1 MKKGT
6 VIALVIA
13 VVLLI
18 GAGMYAVSKS
28 SDKSSNATK
37 TDTSTSSNANNQDTS
52 AQAANV
58 VAIADMAFS
67 PAKITVKK
75 GTMVTWTNKDSM
87 NHTVTMDAGTTGGPN
102 SGNLANNQSY
112 SFTFNAVG
120 NFPYHCAVHPSMK
133 ATVEV
138 TE

>member
-67 PAKITVKK
+67 PAKIIIPLP
-75 GTMVTWTNKDSM
+75 WTRAPQAAQI
-87 NHTVTMDAGTTGGPN
+87 AGTWQIISRIALP
-102 SGNLANNQSY
+102 LMLWA
-112 SFTFNAVG
+112 TF
-120 NFPYHCAVHPSMK
+120 PI
-133 ATVEV
+133 TVPCTRV
-138 TE
+138 